1 MTSSMVTSPRATS
14 PGATSPGMTSATL
27 RPATKPAG
35 RPVSRRRVWGRYALI
50 GLVFTYTGI
59 LIIAPLVRLVFGAFE
74 QGMEPVIS
82 SLSEPAVLA
91 AFWRTLWI
99 SLLTVAVHAI
109 FGTVVAWIL
118 VRQRFPGRKILNALI
133 DMPFAVSP
141 VVVGY
146 MLLLLFGRNGLLAPV
161 LSALNIQ
168 VAFALPGMIL
178 ATLFVTLPF
187 MVRELIPVLE
197 AFGVQQEQAAAT
209 LGASGLQTFR
219 YVTLPA
225 IRWGFIYGITLTFAR
240 ALGEFG
246 AVLVI
251 GGGIQGRTET
261 ATLFIYRALDERQY
275 VGAYSAA
282 IVLGLFSLIL
292 VVGSELI
299 RRREHV

>member
-1 MTSSMVTSPRATS
+1 MTASAMTSPSLVKSR
-14 PGATSPGMTSATL
+14 G
-27 RPATKPAG
+27 AG

-50 GLVFTYTGI
+50 AVVVGYIGI

-74 QGMEPVIS
+74 DGLAPIVEA
-82 SLSEPAVLA
+82 LSEPTVLR
-91 AFWRTLWI
+91 AFWLTLWI
-99 SLLTVAVHAI
+99 SVLTVIVHAI
-109 FGTVVAWIL
+109 FGTIVAWVL
-118 VRQRFPGRKILNALI
+118 VRDRFPGRKLLNALI

-146 MLLLLFGRNGLLAPV
+146 MLLLLFGRNGVLYPV
-161 LSALNIQ
+161 LDRFGIQ

-197 AFGVQQEQAAAT
+197 AFGIQQEQAAAT
-209 LGASGLQTFR
+209 LGANGWQTFR
-219 YVTLPA
+219 FVTLPA
-225 IRWGFIYGITLTFAR
+225 IRWGFIYGVTLTFAR

-251 GGGIQGRTET
+251 GGGVQGRTET

-299 RRREHV
+299 RRREQE

>member
-1 MTSSMVTSPRATS
+1 MTTSTMTTS
-14 PGATSPGMTSATL
+14 GLIKSRG
-27 RPATKPAG
+27 AG

-50 GLVFTYTGI
+50 TVVVGYIAI

-74 QGMEPVIS
+74 DGIAPIIE
-82 SLSEPAVLA
+82 SLNDPAVLR
-91 AFWRTLWI
+91 AFWLTIWI
-99 SLLTVAVHAI
+99 SVLTVVIHAI
-109 FGTVVAWIL
+109 FGTMVAWIL
-118 VRQRFPGRKILNALI
+118 VRHRFPGRKLLNALI

-146 MLLLLFGRNGLLAPV
+146 MLLLLFGRNGLLYPV
-161 LSALNIQ
+161 LDRLGIQ

-197 AFGVQQEQAAAT
+197 AFGIQQEQAAAT

-225 IRWGFIYGITLTFAR
+225 IRWGFIYGVTLTFAR

-251 GGGIQGRTET
+251 GGGIKGRTET

-282 IVLGLFSLIL
+282 IVLGIISLIL
-292 VVGSELI
+292 VVGSELV
-299 RRREHV
+299 RRREQE

>member
-1 MTSSMVTSPRATS
+1 MTASTATERYLTRAIT
-14 PGATSPGMTSATL
+14 
-27 RPATKPAG
+27 RAG
-35 RPVSRRRVWGRYALI
+35 RPVSRKRVWGRYGLI
-50 GLVFTYTGI
+50 GIVVAYIGI
-59 LIIAPLVRLVFGAFE
+59 LIMAPLVRLLFGAFE
-74 QGMEPVIS
+74 QGLAPIVA
-82 SLSEPAVLA
+82 SLSDPAVLY
-91 AFWRTLWI
+91 AFWLTLWI
-99 SLLTVAVHAI
+99 SVLTVVVHAI
-109 FGTVVAWIL
+109 FGTMVAWIL
-118 VRQRFPGRKILNALI
+118 VRQHFPGRKFLNALI

-146 MLLLLFGRNGLLAPV
+146 MLLLLFGRNGLLYPLLGAWD
-161 LSALNIQ
+161 IQ

-197 AFGVQQEQAAAT
+197 AFGVQQEKAAAT

-225 IRWGFIYGITLTFAR
+225 IRWGFIYGVTLTFAR

-251 GGGIQGRTET
+251 GGGVQGRTET

-282 IVLGLFSLIL
+282 IVLGLFSLFL
-292 VVGSELI
+292 VVGSELL
-299 RRREHV
+299 RHRERE